1 MTEELRTVPTGLT
14 GPKAND
20 ILNSVLG
27 QLSDGIW
34 EEANNLR
41 RFWHYAHVGKDNS
54 ILVSE
59 SYGSAY
65 RGKTDDY
72 VRGYFAKKI
81 VQIVK
86 IWKEDNPELA
96 GDEDADV
103 SYLSYGEHITVADA
117 KAVVK
122 ALRHYGETPKAAGTV
137 KDCTAAK
144 KIRTLDCFF

>member
-14 GPKAND
+14 GLKAHE
-20 ILNSVLG
+20 ILESVIG

-34 EEANNLR
+34 ERSANKLWK
-41 RFWHYAHVGKDNS
+41 FWHYAHIGEDNS

-59 SYGSAY
+59 DHGSAY
-65 RGKTDDY
+65 RGKSDDY

-86 IWKEDNPELA
+86 IWKEDHPELA
-96 GDEDADV
+96 GDEDANI
-103 SYLSYGEHITVADA
+103 SYLAYGGHVTVAEA

-122 ALRHYGETPKAAGTV
+122 ALRHYG
-137 KDCTAAK
+137 
-144 KIRTLDCFF
+144 KISKEVSE